1 MNAVEPD
8 DQRASGGQAPE
19 RNSLFSELKRRQV
32 LQSALAYGAIAWG
45 ATEILDGVITHFGW
59 PAWLAT
65 LVVILF
71 VVGFPVAMFL
81 AWTLDW
87 TPRGIRREEP
97 WTAMDKAS
105 IGLAA
110 SILLAGTAG
119 LFWLI
124 NPGGVAHLERVG
136 VAVLPCRYQGPKE
149 FAFRA
154 EGMAGA
160 LEERLALLRPL
171 RVPAYA
177 AVLRLL
183 AQQPSTAELGEQA
196 GVAWLVECR
205 LSEGQ
210 GGWQIEA
217 SLVDVAKHQSE
228 PVISLETSADE
239 LYTRIDPVAQ
249 ALAGKLGGVPT
260 DQERQRWAER
270 SSSHTRSFDA
280 YLEGEQ
286 AMRLGTAEGYRTALG
301 DFRKAQQGPGFA
313 LARVREAEA
322 LMGLLEAEVPGA
334 DPQTPA
340 KLRAAGL
347 LLDAVEASD
356 PELAEL
362 YAARMH
368 LEIVAARLGQGA
380 PPQESQQRAWF
391 ERALELR
398 PSYAEPYRR
407 LAEVLQAEG
416 KAQEASELLASAEVL
431 DPGGSGK
438 NSSAAGGP

>member
-8 DQRASGGQAPE
+8 DPRDSAGQARE
-19 RNSLFSELKRRQV
+19 RSSLFSELRRRQV
-32 LQSALAYGAIAWG
+32 FQSALAYGAIAWG

-97 WTAMDKAS
+97 WTATDKAS

-110 SILLAGTAG
+110 IILLAGTAG

-124 NPGGVAHLERVG
+124 NPGGVAHLEKVG

-160 LEERLALLRPL
+160 LEERLALLRRL

-177 AVLRLL
+177 SVLRLL
-183 AQQPSTAELGEQA
+183 AHQPSTAELGARA

-205 LSEGQ
+205 LSEAQ
-210 GGWQIEA
+210 GGWQFEA
-217 SLVDVAKHQSE
+217 SVVDVAKDESE
-228 PVISLETSADE
+228 PVISLDSSADE
-239 LYTRIDPVAQ
+239 LYARFDPVAQ
-249 ALAGKLGGVPT
+249 ALAGKLGVVPT
-260 DQERQRWAER
+260 EKERQRWVQR

-286 AMRLGTAEGYRTALG
+286 AMRLGTAEGYRTALD
-301 DFRKAQQGPGFA
+301 DFRTANQVPGFA

-322 LMGLLEAEVPGA
+322 LMGLLETEAPGS
-334 DPQTPA
+334 DRKTPA
-340 KLRAAGL
+340 RLRAARL
-347 LLDAVEASD
+347 LLDAVQASD

-368 LEIVAARLGQGA
+368 LEILSARLGQGPA
-380 PPQESQQRAWF
+380 PQESRQRAWF
-391 ERALELR
+391 ERAMELR

-416 KAQEASELLASAEVL
+416 KAQEASELLASAEAL
-431 DPGGSGK
+431 DPRRD
-438 NSSAAGGP
+438 